1 MNYVPPPPPFFFFN
15 FSFFSCFL
23 ILGSIFFP
31 TTLTL
36 HPICNTP
43 LYFKSYFLFWTLR
56 SYFLFCNP
64 QVPFFFLQSSPLA
77 HTYWQWQWCSWMWEC
92 EGFIVSY
99 VGFCG
104 SLDHNSSTLPISFF
118 ENLTL
123 NPILTGNGNGAIGCE
138 NVRVSLLFLWAFVL
152 VWSFVSV
159 GKSSFNDHMILDKD
173 GHEPS
178 TKHRKACS

>member
-1 MNYVPPPPPFFFFN
+1 MILKSFKQHRNLSQRVLNLTTFTWRYWEFWNKILPFKKKTTPTNRLDLKIISNIIPFAHVDTCLVEAVFKKKNKNKNIVMNYVPHPPPFFFFN

-64 QVPFFFLQSSPLA
+64 QVPF
-77 HTYWQWQWCSWMWEC
+77 
-92 EGFIVSY
+92 
-99 VGFCG
+99 
-104 SLDHNSSTLPISFF
+104 SFF
-118 ENLTL
+118 T
-123 NPILTGNGNGAIGCE
+123 ILTP
-138 NVRVSLLFLWAFVL
+138 SPYLLA
-152 VWSFVSV
+152 
-159 GKSSFNDHMILDKD
+159 M
-173 GHEPS
+173 
-178 TKHRKACS
+178 TMM